1 MRKKIFIVKEVEATL
16 DEGRLKDLD
25 LSVNLYCYET
35 LEEAKEC
42 IKDLY
47 AEKIYNEFNLDI
59 NEEEDAREFEETQ
72 DGYMDAGISEFSA
85 YIHAWDEFGMG
96 RNWDLTI
103 TNESID
109 LKEEK

>member
-1 MRKKIFIVKEVEATL
+1 MRKTIFIVKEVEATL

-35 LEEAKEC
+35 LEEAKQC
-42 IKDLY
+42 VKDLY
-47 AEKIYNEFNLDI
+47 AEKINNEFDLDI
-59 NEEEDAREFEETQ
+59 NDEEDARKFEELQ

-85 YIHAWDEFGMG
+85 YIHAWDEYSMG

-103 TNESID
+103 TNESVEF
-109 LKEEK
+109 KEVK